1 MFYGTDQAEPLK
13 KIAPNLLK
21 TQIYFHPMLGELI
34 TSKTRLRLLIKFFI
48 SQANRGYLNGLAT
61 EMGESTNSI
70 RKELNHLQSAGY
82 LEKVKLNNKVE
93 YKANTKH
100 PLYDVL
106 RKVVLKHLGL
116 EDVVDT
122 VLERMG
128 SIKKIILVGDYAL
141 GNDSGKIEVFLV
153 GEQLNMDYIVQLE
166 EKIEKLI
173 KRKISFY
180 LTTKFTS
187 EQPHIIL
194 FNEKDTK

>member
-128 SIKKIILVGDYAL
+128 SIKKIILVGL
-141 GNDSGKIEVFLV
+141 CPWK
-153 GEQLNMDYIVQLE
+153 
-166 EKIEKLI
+166 
-173 KRKISFY
+173 
-180 LTTKFTS
+180 
-187 EQPHIIL
+187 
-194 FNEKDTK
+194 